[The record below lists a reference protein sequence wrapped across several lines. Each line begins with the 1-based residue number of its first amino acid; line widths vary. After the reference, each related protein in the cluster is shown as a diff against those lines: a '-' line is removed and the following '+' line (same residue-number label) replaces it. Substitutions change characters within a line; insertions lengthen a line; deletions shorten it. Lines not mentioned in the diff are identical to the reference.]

1 VTINVNFSVTC
12 KCWTSCLS
20 NVTKNLHKL
29 VYFPRYFLVFI
40 IIFPWGG
47 GGRWRVPPAHAA
59 AMGAMIPVFFGFD
72 WRGGLGLP
80 VSIFEK
86 GEDGFPRSEEWCC
99 VLPLVA
105 ARDGN
110 GGYGQ

>member
-1 VTINVNFSVTC
+1 MHCETGD
-12 KCWTSCLS
+12 TSCDSFTFGIHFLNS
-20 NVTKNLHKL
+20 FRLPNKDAVFCLHT
-29 VYFPRYFLVFI
+29 VADT
-40 IIFPWGG
+40 
-47 GGRWRVPPAHAA
+47 PAHAA

-105 ARDGN
+105 AGDGT